1 MKGKNLSEYKFWY
14 YNKITVIRGKFI
26 LPRVMNIKKLVI
38 FLRHFEAMVEG
49 GIIYRVILR

>member
-1 MKGKNLSEYKFWY
+1 MSGKNLSEYKFWY

-26 LPRVMNIKKLVI
+26 LPRVMNIEKLVI

>member
-1 MKGKNLSEYKFWY
+1 MSGKNLSEYKFWY

-26 LPRVMNIKKLVI
+26 LPRVMNIEKLVI
-38 FLRHFEAMVEG
+38 FLRHFEAMAEG

>member
-26 LPRVMNIKKLVI
+26 LPRVMNIEKLVI
-38 FLRHFEAMVEG
+38 FLRHFEAMAEG